1 MQGSEDKIMRSIA
14 IYPGSFDPL
23 TNGHLDIVKR
33 SLPFFDKV
41 ILAVATNSSKKC
53 LFSTQERL
61 SLIQS
66 VMGDWEKLE
75 IDTFQGLLID
85 YCRKRDAKVIIRGLR
100 AVTDFDYEYAISL
113 MNKELAPEVE
123 TLFLMSSPQNS
134 FISST
139 IVKEVARHGRDVNNQ
154 VPEVVN
160 KALLEKMKYKNE
172 EID

>member
-1 MQGSEDKIMRSIA
+1 MRSVA

-41 ILAVATNSSKKC
+41 IVAVATNSSKQC
-53 LFSTQERL
+53 LFSTHERI
-61 SLIQS
+61 SMIKE
-66 VMGDWEKLE
+66 VMGDWKKIE
-75 IDTFQGLLID
+75 IDTFEGLLVD
-85 YCRKRDAKVIIRGLR
+85 YCRAREARVIIRGLR

-123 TLFLMSSPQNS
+123 TLFLMASPQNS

-139 IVKEVARHGRDVNNQ
+139 IVKEVAKHQRDIVNQ
-154 VPEVVN
+154 VPEIVN

-172 EID
+172 EMK